1 MFKSILFGSTLR
13 LFKSVHFTHQRS
25 SAGSLSH
32 EEDLAKIIVLQEVI
46 HKHSK
51 EQSQMKELLAAL
63 SSHVSELQE
72 NLDTA
77 RKDLIKSE
85 EMNKKLERDVHE
97 ISDKNYRVVIML
109 SAWSVKDNDSF
120 FFFFLSFPWSVI
132 FSICTVE

>member
-1 MFKSILFGSTLR
+1 
-13 LFKSVHFTHQRS
+13 
-25 SAGSLSH
+25 
-32 EEDLAKIIVLQEVI
+32 
-46 HKHSK
+46 
-51 EQSQMKELLAAL
+51 MKELLAAL

-120 FFFFLSFPWSVI
+120 FFFFVLSLVGYFQHLH
-132 FSICTVE
+132 C